1 MRRPCK
7 ILLTLILLAGI
18 FLVPALVLSGGEL
31 LPELARLTPYARW
44 WEAPVRLAA
53 VCGLCWVW
61 LWTEGSALQILLA
74 LLLWFCGIWA
84 LALILRPR
92 RARTSPL

>member
-18 FLVPALVLSGGEL
+18 FLVPALVLSGGKL
-31 LPELARLTPYARW
+31 LPELLQLTPYARW
-44 WEAPVRLAA
+44 WEAPVRLAI

-74 LLLWFCGIWA
+74 LLLWFCGSWA
-84 LALILRPR
+84 LALTLGPR
-92 RARTSPL
+92 RAKTSPL